1 MGIDRRKASRNAATT
16 WAAMLGIALATVGAA
31 ALGQAQNRSPPAPQ
45 QQEQKQQQPKPGARP
60 RQVPRSDSSKKGTE
74 KEEPGGLRLPPAEE
88 LPGELADRPAADPLG
103 PGDRNPMPGEA
114 GQPAAPG
121 ADPNAMVVPQWPF
134 VYEMTMAS
142 YDGSPLAIR
151 YYPSQQG
158 SSAPVV
164 LLVHDLGPGRSG
176 KDFDDPIK
184 ELDGQGLAGH
194 LQQEGY
200 AVFSLDLRG
209 HGQSPSRIRGAEGR
223 PSDARRPSSGVP
235 VLDRPAQPS
244 RIEPVE
250 AGRGGPGR
258 GGEPGDGLGFDPG
271 AAVSIEGRT
280 SDLAGLALI
289 SPRTEAGGRTL
300 EPTISALAPRFPILL
315 EAGKGDSNAASL
327 AETLEPIIGRPAGE
341 PVGDDRR
348 PGCRPR
354 T

>member
-1 MGIDRRKASRNAATT
+1 MPWGFVAPGPGPMAPAGPRLSTGGTRDGHRSSEGIEERRDNLGGDARDRSGDCGSGSIGPGSESVPPCSATAGTKAATAET
-16 WAAMLGIALATVGAA
+16 RCETEAG
-31 ALGQAQNRSPPAPQ
+31 
-45 QQEQKQQQPKPGARP
+45 
-60 RQVPRSDSSKKGTE
+60 SSIGLVE
-74 KEEPGGLRLPPAEE
+74 EGDGKEEPGGLRLPPAEE
-88 LPGELADRPAADPLG
+88 LPGDLADRPAADPLG

-200 AVFSLDLRG
+200 AVFSLDLEATAR
-209 HGQSPSRIRGAEGR
+209 SPPGFEG
-223 PSDARRPSSGVP
+223 PRRS
-235 VLDRPAQPS
+235 
-244 RIEPVE
+244 
-250 AGRGGPGR
+250 
-258 GGEPGDGLGFDPG
+258 LGCSATFKR
-271 AAVSIEGRT
+271 RT
-280 SDLAGLALI
+280 GS
-289 SPRTEAGGRTL
+289 
-300 EPTISALAPRFPILL
+300 
-315 EAGKGDSNAASL
+315 
-327 AETLEPIIGRPAGE
+327 
-341 PVGDDRR
+341 
-348 PGCRPR
+348 
-354 T
+354 

>member
-31 ALGQAQNRSPPAPQ
+31 ALGQAQNPSPPAPQ

-88 LPGELADRPAADPLG
+88 LPGDLADRPAADPLG

-209 HGQSPSRIRGAEGR
+209 HGQSPSRIRGAERIPRMLGDLQAAYR
-223 PSDARRPSSGVP
+223 FLIDRHNRRELNLSKLGVVGLGEGANLATVWVSTPARRCRSRAAP
-235 VLDRPAQPS
+235 VIS
-244 RIEPVE
+244 RVW
-250 AGRGGPGR
+250 R
-258 GGEPGDGLGFDPG
+258 
-271 AAVSIEGRT
+271 
-280 SDLAGLALI
+280 
-289 SPRTEAGGRTL
+289 
-300 EPTISALAPRFPILL
+300 
-315 EAGKGDSNAASL
+315 
-327 AETLEPIIGRPAGE
+327 
-341 PVGDDRR
+341 
-348 PGCRPR
+348 
-354 T
+354 